1 MRRKIADWLK
11 DETVFAVALVLALAS
26 CFIVHPDA
34 QYATYIH
41 MNTIVQL
48 LALMIVVCGWQRV
61 GLFHIIG
68 SKLLGRSHTER
79 GLVLT
84 LISLTFFSAMLI
96 TNDVA
101 LVTFVPFAISVL
113 TMANMRQH
121 TCLVVTLMTI
131 GANVGSMLTPVGN
144 AHNLYLHQLSGLS
157 TAAFMGIMLPYSFA
171 AAVLLTLIVC
181 VVFGNRKLTNFDTV
195 DSNDIE
201 RSVLAPS
208 ADMQPDEVRT
218 MGFGGWRTWVY
229 GVLFVICLLGVDG
242 IVDKWL
248 MLALVIVAMIVCDHR
263 TLRHV
268 DYFLPLTFSAFFV
281 FIGNMR
287 RVPQFYTI
295 AASLVGSHPIS
306 LGVGFS
312 QLISNVPTTLLLSG
326 FSDAWRPL
334 IIGTNLGGMGT
345 LIASMASLIS
355 YKSVT
360 RTYRR
365 EKGKYLLTYTG
376 VNVLFLVVLLGLAA
390 IIEPTGI

>member
-1 MRRKIADWLK
+1 MRRKIVDWLK
-11 DETVFAVALVLALAS
+11 NETVFAVALVLAIIS

-34 QYATYIH
+34 RYATYIH

-48 LALMIVVCGWQRV
+48 VALMIVVCGWQRV

-68 SKLLGRSHTER
+68 SKLLGRSRTER

-84 LISLTFFSAMLI
+84 LIALTFFSAMFI

-113 TMANMRQH
+113 AMANMRQH

-131 GANVGSMLTPVGN
+131 GANVGSMLTPIGN

-157 TAAFMGIMLPYSFA
+157 TTSFIGIMAPYSLT

-181 VVFGNRKLTNFDTV
+181 VVFGNRKLSNFESV
-195 DSNDIE
+195 DSDDIE
-201 RSVLAPS
+201 RQVLAPS
-208 ADMQPDEVRT
+208 TDMQPDEVRT

-229 GVLFVICLLGVDG
+229 AALFVLCLLGVDG
-242 IVDKWL
+242 FVNKWV
-248 MLALVIVAMIVCDHR
+248 MLGVVVVVMIACDRR

-268 DYFLPLTFSAFFV
+268 DYFLPLTFAAFFV

-306 LGVGFS
+306 LAVGFS

-345 LIASMASLIS
+345 LIASMASLVS

-360 RTYRR
+360 RTYKRS
-365 EKGKYLLTYTG
+365 KGRYLLTYTG
-376 VNVLFLVVLLGLAA
+376 VNVLFLAVLLGLAA

>member
-1 MRRKIADWLK
+1 MRRRIADWFK
-11 DETVFAVALVLALAS
+11 EETVFVIAFVLAVAS

-34 QYATYIH
+34 EYGTYIH

-48 LALMIVVCGWQRV
+48 VALMIVVCGWQRV

-68 SKLLGRSHTER
+68 SKLLGRSRTER

-84 LISLTFFSAMLI
+84 LISLTFFSAMFI

-113 TMANMRQH
+113 AMAKMRQY
-121 TCLVVTLMTI
+121 TCFVVTLMTI
-131 GANVGSMLTPVGN
+131 GANVGSMLTPIGN
-144 AHNLYLHQLSGLS
+144 AHNLYLHQISGLP
-157 TAAFMGIMLPYSFA
+157 TMEVIGIMAPYSLA
-171 AAVLLTLIVC
+171 AAVLLTVVVC
-181 VVFGNRKLTNFDTV
+181 VVFGNRKLKNFDDV
-195 DSNDIE
+195 DSDDIE

-208 ADMQPDEVRT
+208 TDMQPDEVRT
-218 MGFGGWRTWVY
+218 MGFGGWRMWAY
-229 GVLFVICLLGVDG
+229 GVLFVVCLLGVDD
-242 IVDKWL
+242 IVDKWV
-248 MLALVIVAMIVCDHR
+248 MLALVVVAMIFCDR
-263 TLRHV
+263 RALLAV
-268 DYFLPLTFSAFFV
+268 DYFLPLTFMAFFV

-287 RVPQFYTI
+287 RVPEFYTI
-295 AASLVGSHPIS
+295 AASFVGSHPIG
-306 LGVGFS
+306 LAVGFS

-345 LIASMASLIS
+345 LIASMASLVS

-360 RTYRR
+360 RTYKR
-365 EKGKYLLTYTG
+365 EKGKYLLVYTG
-376 VNVLFLVVLLGLAA
+376 VNVLFLIVLLTLAA